1 MAGCRGKRKR
11 QAAVAAGGRAVV
23 TTTAAGARAQADA
36 GGGVVGHKGLELG
49 GSAGECG
56 RREPAK
62 AREQAARSAG
72 GWTHAC
78 FLFVLCVC
86 AMCRVDA
93 RWKRGRL
100 TRCRCECTRYVNSS
114 ILYSVYDASAHER
127 SEKYI
132 ALMGYNFATYDFT
145 ACKDA
150 YFEGIS
156 GVV

>member
-1 MAGCRGKRKR
+1 MLFILSKGLGGAAARWQAAAASGRR

-23 TTTAAGARAQADA
+23 TTTAAGTRAQANA

-49 GSAGECG
+49 GSAGECR

-78 FLFVLCVC
+78 FLFVVCVC

-93 RWKRGRL
+93 R
-100 TRCRCECTRYVNSS
+100 CEERATDPV
-114 ILYSVYDASAHER
+114 SV
-127 SEKYI
+127 
-132 ALMGYNFATYDFT
+132 
-145 ACKDA
+145 
-150 YFEGIS
+150 
-156 GVV
+156 